1 MAHGLV
7 SHAGSLGFAGL
18 SRRSRVLE
26 EACVIGGDIA
36 EELRSV
42 RLAAEAALQQLERL
56 SSSLSEPPPS

>member
-1 MAHGLV
+1 MDWSRTPGASDLPAYRG
-7 SHAGSLGFAGL
+7 GSRA
-18 SRRSRVLE
+18 LE

>member
-1 MAHGLV
+1 M
-7 SHAGSLGFAGL
+7 
-18 SRRSRVLE
+18 